1 MLLYLCCYYFAMK
14 IDKDI
19 IKESLLFYSDLKQYA
34 ISLTYNQEDAND
46 LVQDTYLKIM
56 QYEDYFKDGTNLKAW
71 CYTIMR
77 NTFINQYRRN
87 QKYKLVFDTTDDLSY
102 WENSISNT
110 SDSAD
115 INYSVSEINKQI
127 QSLSEEK
134 RKPLEMYIDGY
145 KYKEIA
151 DEMNLSI
158 GTVKSRIFFSR
169 QQLMKQLEDYNG

>member
-1 MLLYLCCYYFAMK
+1 MEQ
-14 IDKDI
+14 DKDLI
-19 IKESLLFYSDLKQYA
+19 QKSLLFYADLKKYA

-71 CYTIMR
+71 CYTIMK

-87 QKYKLVFDTTDDLSY
+87 QKYKLVFDSTDDLSY
-102 WENSISNT
+102 WENSVSSP
-110 SDSAD
+110 SDAAD
-115 INYSVSEINKQI
+115 VNYSVSEINKQF
-127 QSLSEEK
+127 QKLPEEK
-134 RKPLEMYIDGY
+134 RKPLEMFIDGY

-169 QQLMKQLEDYNG
+169 QQLMELLKDYRS